1 MLHKLCSKCKLEY
14 LVAACQ
20 ILILATAFFI
30 YLINRGNAYQKD
42 FAWSELKLENH
53 VTVQESLVV
62 DGSPSENED
71 SEDRFMSTAPL
82 SLDRGTYRIQ
92 VDYDTDSEGG
102 RIRVSTG
109 EMANINWNSTPAVLS
124 PDSHTAYV
132 TLELM
137 QPCDEVVIKAYFEG
151 SGTLTLNKF
160 SIYETSALY
169 KKNLFH
175 ALMLCIVIGFGY
187 YFFKSD
193 MKRRKIILA
202 LSGIFLISC
211 YPLFSD
217 SLIAGDDIPFH
228 LLRIEGIA
236 AGLTQGVFPVKI
248 HPVWAQDYGY
258 AVGVF
263 YGDFALYLPAILRLL
278 GFSIQTA
285 YKYFVAFMQLATVV
299 VAYFTFKRMF
309 HSTGIGL
316 LGSLIYS
323 LSLYRLVDVYTRA
336 SVGEFTAMLFFPIVF
351 CGFYLIFTESDR
363 TNWWKHAMVTA
374 LGLTGL
380 VQSHILS
387 CEMTVLFIVITCM
400 LLIRLVIKPYKFLAL
415 ASGAVLTV
423 LLNLG
428 FLVPFLSYFNENI
441 TIHSSEWTGS
451 TNGTIQDTGLFP
463 TQLFTLFQKSLGGTW
478 GTVEGISSEA
488 TFGMGIAF
496 LLGIGTFLYLTG
508 CHHKECIQNR
518 NFKPACFSLGLGCL
532 ALWMSTCYFPW
543 DSLAASSPL
552 LNKLII
558 SMEFPWRMLAP
569 ATVLLTFVSC
579 YAFSIL
585 AADLKE
591 YGSVI
596 LIGCVAL
603 LFVNTG
609 WYLYDLCFTSDPY
622 RVYDTYELNTMALY
636 SNDYLPAGT
645 NTDLI
650 VEGKVLFENVS
661 IDSYT
666 KMGTKILCH
675 VTAEDKNG
683 FIDFPLNYYED
694 YHCSVLESGEELKVS
709 AGTNNMVRV
718 SVPDGFSG
726 SIEVS
731 FKEPLF
737 WRISEILSLLTLL
750 GCIGIYGFC
759 IFKEKSLLSKEKLG
773 L

>member
-1 MLHKLCSKCKLEY
+1 MLQKLCSKCKLEY
-14 LVAACQ
+14 IVVACQ

-42 FAWSELKLENH
+42 FTWSELELENH
-53 VTVQESLVV
+53 VTVQEKLVV
-62 DGSPSENED
+62 NGASASEE
-71 SEDRFMSTAPL
+71 SEGRFMSTAPF
-82 SLDRGTYRIQ
+82 SLDKGIYRIQ

-124 PDSHTAYV
+124 PNSNTAYV
-132 TLELM
+132 TLELI
-137 QPCDEVVIKAYFEG
+137 QPCDEVVVKAYFE
-151 SGTLTLNKF
+151 SAGTLTLNKF

-169 KKNLFH
+169 KQNLFH

-187 YFFKSD
+187 YFLKSD
-193 MKRRKIILA
+193 IKCRQIILA

-236 AGLTQGVFPVKI
+236 AGLSQGVFPVKI

-263 YGDFALYLPAILRLL
+263 YGDFALYFPAILRLL

-285 YKYFVAFMQLATVV
+285 FKYFVALMQLATVV

-309 HSTGIGL
+309 HSEKGGI
-316 LGSLIYS
+316 LGSLLYS

-351 CGFYLIFTESDR
+351 CGFYLIFMESDR
-363 TNWWKHAMVTA
+363 TNWWKHSMITA

-380 VQSHILS
+380 IQSHILS
-387 CEMTVLFIVITCM
+387 CEMTVLFVVITCV

-415 ASGAVLTV
+415 ASGAVLTL

-451 TNGTIQDTGLFP
+451 TNGAIQDTGLFP

-478 GTVEGISSEA
+478 GSAEGISNEA

-496 LLGIGTFLYLTG
+496 LLGIGVFLYLAG
-508 CHHKECIQNR
+508 CHHKECMKNC

-552 LNKLII
+552 LDKLIV
-558 SMEFPWRMLAP
+558 SVEFPWRMLAP

-579 YAFSIL
+579 YAFSQL
-585 AADLKE
+585 TFSVKE
-591 YGSVI
+591 HGKSIVV
-596 LIGCVAL
+596 GCVAL
-603 LFVNTG
+603 LLINAG
-609 WYLYDLCFTSDPY
+609 WYFYDLCFTSDPY
-622 RVYDTYELNTMALY
+622 QVYDTYELDTMAMY

-661 IDSYT
+661 IDSYS

-694 YHCSVLESGEELKVS
+694 YHCSVLESGDELEVS
-709 AGTNNMVRV
+709 AGTNNMVRI
-718 SVPDGFSG
+718 SVPADFNG
-726 SIEVS
+726 SLEIS
-731 FKEPLF
+731 FKEPLS
-737 WRISEILSLLTLL
+737 WRISEILSFLTLL
-750 GCIGIYGFC
+750 GCITIYGFC

>member
-1 MLHKLCSKCKLEY
+1 MLQKLCSKCKLEY
-14 LVAACQ
+14 IVVACQ

-42 FAWSELKLENH
+42 FTWSELELENH
-53 VTVQESLVV
+53 VTVQEKLVV
-62 DGSPSENED
+62 NGASASEE
-71 SEDRFMSTAPL
+71 SEGRFMSTAPF
-82 SLDRGTYRIQ
+82 SLDKGIYRIQ

-124 PDSHTAYV
+124 PNSNTAYV
-132 TLELM
+132 TLELI
-137 QPCDEVVIKAYFEG
+137 QPCDEVVIKAYFE
-151 SGTLTLNKF
+151 SDGTLTLNKF

-169 KKNLFH
+169 KQNLFH
-175 ALMLCIVIGFGY
+175 ALMLCVVIGFGY
-187 YFFKSD
+187 YFSKSD
-193 MKRRKIILA
+193 GKRRQIILA

-236 AGLTQGVFPVKI
+236 AGLSQRVFPVKI

-263 YGDFALYLPAILRLL
+263 YGDFALYFPALLRLL

-285 YKYFVAFMQLATVV
+285 FKYFVALMQLATVV

-309 HSTGIGL
+309 HSEKGGI
-316 LGSLIYS
+316 LGSLLYS

-351 CGFYLIFTESDR
+351 CGFYLIFMESDR
-363 TNWWKHAMVTA
+363 TNWWKHSMITA

-380 VQSHILS
+380 IQSHILS
-387 CEMTVLFIVITCM
+387 CEMTVLFVVITCV

-415 ASGAVLTV
+415 ASGAVLTL

-451 TNGTIQDTGLFP
+451 TNGAIQDTGLFP

-478 GTVEGISSEA
+478 GSAEGISNEA

-496 LLGIGTFLYLTG
+496 LLGIGVFLYLAG
-508 CHHKECIQNR
+508 CHHKECMKNC

-552 LNKLII
+552 LDKLIV
-558 SMEFPWRMLAP
+558 SVEFPWRMLAP

-579 YAFSIL
+579 YAFSQL
-585 AADLKE
+585 TFSVKE
-591 YGSVI
+591 HGKSIV
-596 LIGCVAL
+596 IGCVAL
-603 LFVNTG
+603 LLINAG
-609 WYLYDLCFTSDPY
+609 WYFYDLCFTSDPY
-622 RVYDTYELNTMALY
+622 QVYDTYELDTMAMY

-650 VEGKVLFENVS
+650 VEGKVLFENIS
-661 IDSYT
+661 IDSYS

-694 YHCSVLESGEELKVS
+694 YHCSVLESGDELEVS
-709 AGTNNMVRV
+709 AGTNNMVRI
-718 SVPDGFSG
+718 SVPADFNG
-726 SIEVS
+726 SLEIS
-731 FKEPLF
+731 FKEPLS
-737 WRISEILSLLTLL
+737 WRISEILSFLTLL
-750 GCIGIYGFC
+750 GCIAIYGFC